1 VRPGCIA
8 TLYNTVRKRAAKW
21 ASLLNDPRLKRDG
34 GGSGQPAANGADGR
48 RQTHAA
54 EKKDTPCRFFPKGT
68 CTQGKGCPFSHRQQ
82 HNQGGGGA
90 GGGKKGKE
98 KGKDKG
104 KGKGGGGGKD
114 QNGNP
119 KKGAPGGGKGKGPGK
134 TGGGGGCAICHA
146 ADHWKNECPHKPVVP
161 PGLNIH
167 AVGVVPPTS
176 PTLQAA
182 PGPVQGIPITLDS
195 LKAMSAKYMAQQA
208 AHVRCATDSYNEAK
222 RVISGCHMVRVTHPT
237 ATAAADLDPRTV
249 TVLNEVDTMMAEFHA
264 RLSTEAWDR
273 EVQRRDSNCLRNPG
287 SCCTPGCPN
296 PPVCP
301 CYGPP
306 TIPGI
311 HFRDGVELCFH
322 KSCDECVERDAVR
335 DADGIVERSESG
347 AVHELWF
354 CWCHQK
360 SRHGD
365 DCCVTRPACCSRGAH
380 YGDVGG
386 EHNVD
391 GMCEGAVTIC
401 THSVVG
407 SAGTTCL
414 CHFCEKHRTIDSPG
428 WSAAATGMLRR
439 NCGAGSLTAC
449 TGT

>member
-1 VRPGCIA
+1 
-8 TLYNTVRKRAAKW
+8 
-21 ASLLNDPRLKRDG
+21 
-34 GGSGQPAANGADGR
+34 
-48 RQTHAA
+48 
-54 EKKDTPCRFFPKGT
+54 
-68 CTQGKGCPFSHRQQ
+68 
-82 HNQGGGGA
+82 
-90 GGGKKGKE
+90 
-98 KGKDKG
+98 
-104 KGKGGGGGKD
+104 
-114 QNGNP
+114 
-119 KKGAPGGGKGKGPGK
+119 
-134 TGGGGGCAICHA
+134 
-146 ADHWKNECPHKPVVP
+146 
-161 PGLNIH
+161 
-167 AVGVVPPTS
+167 
-176 PTLQAA
+176 
-182 PGPVQGIPITLDS
+182 
-195 LKAMSAKYMAQQA
+195 MSAKYMAQQA

-222 RVISGCHMVRVTHPT
+222 RVISGCHMVRVRPDATHPT

-264 RLSTEAWDR
+264 RLSTEAWDQ

-296 PPVCP
+296 PPVYP

-391 GMCEGAVTIC
+391 GMCEGDVTTC

-414 CHFCEKHRTIDSPG
+414 CHFCEKHRTTQFSRVVCSCHRDAPWEQRSRLFDRVHRYMTTYLASRNEGRSPTHREAQQVGLTGKGKGKFGMMHDRPWSSRRTPLEARWTPSRSLPSGDFYGNADFYEDDGETQEAKGRGKGKGQDSR
-428 WSAAATGMLRR
+428 S
-439 NCGAGSLTAC
+439 
-449 TGT
+449 